1 MRLMW
6 ATVNVTWLSHL
17 LAIILALPP
26 AGSFPLQRVVIADVS
41 MPNVIFGFQTANT
54 ICFPRMSPGGIR
66 IANFCNAADAV
77 IVSRFVSRQ
86 NRAAIAT
93 WIMNGVIP
101 FNNLISAQSSVSD
114 SVWST
119 LAARVK
125 AVVPSHAEELLAA
138 QTLLSGSIIPDSSTK

>member
-1 MRLMW
+1 
-6 ATVNVTWLSHL
+6 
-17 LAIILALPP
+17 
-26 AGSFPLQRVVIADVS
+26 
-41 MPNVIFGFQTANT
+41 
-54 ICFPRMSPGGIR
+54 
-66 IANFCNAADAV
+66 
-77 IVSRFVSRQ
+77 
-86 NRAAIAT
+86 
-93 WIMNGVIP
+93 MNGVIP